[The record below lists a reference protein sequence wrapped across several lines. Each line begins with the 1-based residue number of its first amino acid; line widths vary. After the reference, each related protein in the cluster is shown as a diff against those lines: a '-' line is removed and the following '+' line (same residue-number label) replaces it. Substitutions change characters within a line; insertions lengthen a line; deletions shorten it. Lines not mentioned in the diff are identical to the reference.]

1 MATLDL
7 VATADHDES
16 AAPSQTSAVQPRSY
30 YREVLERLRSDPV
43 AIAALVVLLAI
54 FGSAVAAPWLSAYDP
69 LEGSILDRLLPVGSD
84 GHPLGTDEQGR
95 DMLAR
100 LLYGGQLSLLAG
112 IAPVLIGTAIGTLIG
127 AAAAYFGGLVE
138 AVLMRVMDVSYAFPA
153 LLLAIGIAAALGPGL
168 SSSIAAI
175 TIVLIPPVSR
185 VALSA
190 TRQVVVQ
197 EYVEAARVA
206 GASPRQVIQYQ
217 LLPNI
222 ASPIFVYTSGL
233 IGLAIVS
240 ASGLSFL
247 GLGSAPPAPE
257 WGAMLNTMRGSV
269 YVAPDVVALPG
280 VMIFVTSIAFNV
292 LSDCL
297 RDALD
302 VKGS

>member
-1 MATLDL
+1 MATAEL
-7 VATADHDES
+7 
-16 AAPSQTSAVQPRSY
+16 AAPLQEYTVETAPRSY
-30 YREVLERLRSDPV
+30 YREVLERIRRDPV
-43 AIAALVVLLAI
+43 AIGSTVILALI
-54 FGSAVAAPWLSAYDP
+54 IGSAILAPLLSAYDP
-69 LEGSILDRLLPVGSD
+69 LQGSILERLLPVGSD
-84 GHPLGTDEQGR
+84 NHLLGTDEQGR

-100 LLYGGQLSLLAG
+100 LLYGGQLSLMAG
-112 IAPVLIGTAIGTLIG
+112 LTPVLIATAIGTVIG
-127 AAAAYFGGLVE
+127 AVAAFSGGPVE
-138 AVLMRVMDVSYAFPA
+138 AALMRTMDVSYAFPA

-168 SSSIAAI
+168 TSTIVAI

-185 VALSA
+185 VALTA

-197 EYVEAARVA
+197 EYVQAASVA
-206 GASPRQVIQYQ
+206 GASPRQIIQYQ

-233 IGLAIVS
+233 VGLAIVS
-240 ASGLSFL
+240 AAGLSFL
-247 GLGSAPPAPE
+247 GLGAAPPAPE

-280 VMIFVTSIAFNV
+280 LMIFVTSIAFNV

-302 VKGS
+302 VKSV

>member
-1 MATLDL
+1 MATFEL
-7 VATADHDES
+7 
-16 AAPSQTSAVQPRSY
+16 AAPLEQDHSTAVAPRSY
-30 YREVLERLRSDPV
+30 YREVADRLRSDPV
-43 AIAALVVLLAI
+43 ALASLGILLLI
-54 FGSAVAAPWLSAYDP
+54 IGSAIAAPWITTYDP
-69 LEGSILDRLLPVGSD
+69 LQGSILERLLPIGSED
-84 GHPLGTDEQGR
+84 HVLGTDEQGR

-112 IAPVLIGTAIGTLIG
+112 IAPVVIGTAIGTVIG
-127 AAAAYFGGLVE
+127 AVAAYFGGVTE
-138 AVLMRVMDVSYAFPA
+138 AILMRAMDVSYAFPA

-168 SSSIAAI
+168 TSTIVAI

-197 EYVEAARVA
+197 EYVEAASVA
-206 GASPRQVIQYQ
+206 GASPLQIIRYQ

-233 IGLAIVS
+233 VGLAIVS

-280 VMIFVTSIAFNV
+280 LMIFVTSIAFNV

-302 VKGS
+302 VKSA

>member
-1 MATLDL
+1 MAAVELL
-7 VATADHDES
+7 ASLEEHDQS
-16 AAPSQTSAVQPRSY
+16 AAVKPRSY
-30 YREVLERLRSDPV
+30 YREVAERLRGDPV
-43 AIAALVVLLAI
+43 AIGSLAVVVLI
-54 FGSAVAAPWLSAYDP
+54 FGTSIGAPWLTTYDP
-69 LEGSILDRLLPVGSD
+69 LQGSILDRLLPVGSE
-84 GHPLGTDEQGR
+84 GHIFGTDEQGR

-112 IAPVLIGTAIGTLIG
+112 IAPVVIGTAIGTIIG
-127 AAAAYFGGLVE
+127 AVAAYFGGLVE
-138 AVLMRVMDVSYAFPA
+138 TLLMRVMDVSYAFPA
-153 LLLAIGIAAALGPGL
+153 LLLAIGIAAALGPGMT
-168 SSSIAAI
+168 STIVAI

-197 EYVEAARVA
+197 EYVEAANVA
-206 GASPRQVIQYQ
+206 GASPRQIIQYQ

-247 GLGSAPPAPE
+247 GLGSAPPSPE

-280 VMIFVTSIAFNV
+280 LMIFVTSIAFNV

-302 VKGS
+302 VKSV

>member
-1 MATLDL
+1 MTEPMATVEL
-7 VATADHDES
+7 VAPREDADQE
-16 AAPSQTSAVQPRSY
+16 PLITPRSY
-30 YREVLERLRSDPV
+30 YREVAQRIRGDPV
-43 AIAALVVLLAI
+43 AIGSLVILALIV
-54 FGSAVAAPWLSAYDP
+54 GSAILAPWLSAYDP
-69 LEGSILDRLLPVGSD
+69 LEGSIVSRLLPVGSD
-84 GHPLGTDEQGR
+84 GHILGTDEQGR

-100 LLYGGQLSLLAG
+100 LLYGGQLSLMAG
-112 IAPVLIGTAIGTLIG
+112 LTPVIIATAIGTTIG
-127 AAAAYFGGLVE
+127 SASAYFGGPVE
-138 AVLMRVMDVSYAFPA
+138 SVLMRVMDVSYAFPA
-153 LLLAIGIAAALGPGL
+153 LLLAIGVAAALGPGQT
-168 SSSIAAI
+168 SSIVAI
-175 TIVLIPPVSR
+175 TVVLIPPVSR
-185 VALSA
+185 VALSS

-197 EYVEAARVA
+197 EYIEAANVA
-206 GASPRQVIQYQ
+206 GASPRQILQYQ

-233 IGLAIVS
+233 VGLAIVS

-247 GLGSAPPAPE
+247 GLGAAPPAPE

-302 VKGS
+302 VKSV

>member
-1 MATLDL
+1 MHTIELLAPFEEQSGAVETL
-7 VATADHDES
+7 TR
-16 AAPSQTSAVQPRSY
+16 PRSY
-30 YREVLERLRSDPV
+30 YREVAERVRRDPV
-43 AIAALVVLLAI
+43 AI
-54 FGSAVAAPWLSAYDP
+54 GSAVVLGLIVISAIAAPVLSAYDP
-69 LEGSILDRLLPVGSD
+69 LQGSILNRLLPIGAE
-84 GHPLGTDEQGR
+84 GHILGTDEQGR

-112 IAPVLIGTAIGTLIG
+112 LTPVLIATVIGTTIG
-127 AAAAYFGGLVE
+127 AIAAYSGGPIE
-138 AVLMRVMDVSYAFPA
+138 AVLMRTMDVSYAFPA

-168 SSSIAAI
+168 TS
-175 TIVLIPPVSR
+175 TIVAILIVLVPPVSR
-185 VALSA
+185 GALTA

-197 EYVEAARVA
+197 EYVQAASVA
-206 GASPRQVIQYQ
+206 GASPRQIIQYQ

-240 ASGLSFL
+240 AAGLSFL

-280 VMIFVTSIAFNV
+280 LMIFVTSIAFNV

-302 VKGS
+302 VKSS

>member
-1 MATLDL
+1 MAVIELL
-7 VATADHDES
+7 APLEQRDEIG
-16 AAPSQTSAVQPRSY
+16 AIRPRSY
-30 YREVLERLRSDPV
+30 YREVGERLRGDPV
-43 AIAALVVLLAI
+43 ALGSLAVVVVI
-54 FGSAVAAPWLSAYDP
+54 FGSAIGAPLLTTYDP
-69 LEGSILDRLLPVGSD
+69 LQGSILARLLPVGSD
-84 GHPLGTDEQGR
+84 SHILGTDEQGR

-100 LLYGGQLSLLAG
+100 LLYGGQLSLFAG
-112 IAPVLIGTAIGTLIG
+112 IAPVVISTAIGTIIG
-127 AAAAYFGGLVE
+127 AVAAYFGGVVE
-138 AVLMRVMDVSYAFPA
+138 TLLMRAMDVSYAFPA

-168 SSSIAAI
+168 TSTIVAI

-197 EYVEAARVA
+197 EYVEAASVA
-206 GASPRQVIQYQ
+206 GASPRQIIQYQ

-280 VMIFVTSIAFNV
+280 LMIFVTSVAFNV

-302 VKGS
+302 VKSV

>member
-1 MATLDL
+1 MATVEL
-7 VATADHDES
+7 VA
-16 AAPSQTSAVQPRSY
+16 PRSY
-30 YREVLERLRSDPV
+30 YREVVERIRRDPV
-43 AIAALVVLLAI
+43 AIGSSLIVGLIIASAI
-54 FGSAVAAPWLSAYDP
+54 FAPLLSAYDP
-69 LEGSILDRLLPVGSD
+69 LQGSILERLLPVGSES
-84 GHPLGTDEQGR
+84 HVLGTDEQGR

-100 LLYGGQLSLLAG
+100 LLYGGQLSLMAG
-112 IAPVLIGTAIGTLIG
+112 LTPVLIATAIGTVIG
-127 AAAAYFGGLVE
+127 AVAAFSGGPVE
-138 AVLMRVMDVSYAFPA
+138 AALMRTMDVSYAFPA

-168 SSSIAAI
+168 TSTIVAI

-185 VALSA
+185 VALTA

-197 EYVEAARVA
+197 EYVQAASIA
-206 GASPRQVIQYQ
+206 GASPRQIIQYQ

-233 IGLAIVS
+233 VGLAIVS
-240 ASGLSFL
+240 AAGLSFL
-247 GLGSAPPAPE
+247 GLGAAPPAPE

-280 VMIFVTSIAFNV
+280 LMIFVTSIAFNV

-302 VKGS
+302 VKSA

>member
-1 MATLDL
+1 MATAELL
-7 VATADHDES
+7 
-16 AAPSQTSAVQPRSY
+16 APFEDQDQTSAVDPRSY
-30 YREVLERLRSDPV
+30 YREVIERLRRDPV
-43 AIAALVVLLAI
+43 AIGSFLVLVLI
-54 FGSAVAAPWLSAYDP
+54 VGSAVLASKLTSYDP
-69 LEGSILDRLLPVGSD
+69 LEGSIVERLQPVGSEV
-84 GHPLGTDEQGR
+84 HVLGTDEQGR

-112 IAPVLIGTAIGTLIG
+112 VTPVLVGTVVGTIIG
-127 AAAAYFGGLVE
+127 ATAAHFGGLLE

-153 LLLAIGIAAALGPGL
+153 LLLAIGVAAALGPGL
-168 SSSIAAI
+168 SSTIVAI
-175 TIVLIPPVSR
+175 TIVLVPPISR

-197 EYVEAARVA
+197 EYVEAARLA
-206 GASPRQVIQYQ
+206 GASPRQIIQYQ

-222 ASPIFVYTSGL
+222 ASPIFVYASGL
-233 IGLAIVS
+233 VGLAIVS

-257 WGAMLNTMRGSV
+257 WGAMLNTMRGSM

-280 VMIFVTSIAFNV
+280 LMIFVTSIAFNV

-302 VKGS
+302 VKTA

>member
-1 MATLDL
+1 MATLEL
-7 VATADHDES
+7 L
-16 AAPSQTSAVQPRSY
+16 APLEQDDSTSITPRSY
-30 YREVLERLRSDPV
+30 YREVAARLRSDPV
-43 AIAALVVLLAI
+43 ALGSLAVLALIVGSSVGAPLLT
-54 FGSAVAAPWLSAYDP
+54 AYDP
-69 LEGSILDRLLPVGSD
+69 LQGSILERLLPVGSD
-84 GHPLGTDEQGR
+84 GHILGTDEQGR

-112 IAPVLIGTAIGTLIG
+112 ITPVVIGTAIGTIIG
-127 AAAAYFGGLVE
+127 AVAAYFGGTVE
-138 AVLMRVMDVSYAFPA
+138 TVLMRVMDVSYAFPA

-168 SSSIAAI
+168 TSTIVAI

-197 EYVEAARVA
+197 EYVEAANVA
-206 GASPRQVIQYQ
+206 GASPREIIQYQ

-280 VMIFVTSIAFNV
+280 LMIFITSVAFNV

-302 VKGS
+302 VKAA